1 MIVDKKAAKVHV
13 FDATGRLTGTA
24 PVLLGLA
31 RGDDSVPGIG
41 QRKLA
46 EVHPFERTTPA
57 GRFVTQPGRN
67 LADEPVVW
75 IDYDAA
81 VSMHRVRATVAS
93 ERRLARLASPSAAD
107 NRISYGCINV
117 PASFYDSVV
126 WPAFSVAPAI
136 AYVLPDRKPLREVFV
151 DLPDVDD
158 SAQAVTTRTR
168 SLAS

>member
-1 MIVDKKAAKVHV
+1 
-13 FDATGRLTGTA
+13 
-24 PVLLGLA
+24 
-31 RGDDSVPGIG
+31 
-41 QRKLA
+41 
-46 EVHPFERTTPA
+46 
-57 GRFVTQPGRN
+57 
-67 LADEPVVW
+67 VVW

-126 WPAFSVAPAI
+126 WPAFSVAPGI
-136 AYVLPDRKPLREVFV
+136 AYVLPDRKSLREVFV

-168 SLAS
+168 SRAS